1 MIIMDN
7 FEIFT
12 LQKGKVGWF
21 LIEEI
26 HEHSGN
32 IKMMD
37 S

>member
-1 MIIMDN
+1 MRIMDN

-12 LQKGKVGWF
+12 LQKGKVGWL

-26 HEHSGN
+26 HEHRGN
-32 IKMMD
+32 INMMD